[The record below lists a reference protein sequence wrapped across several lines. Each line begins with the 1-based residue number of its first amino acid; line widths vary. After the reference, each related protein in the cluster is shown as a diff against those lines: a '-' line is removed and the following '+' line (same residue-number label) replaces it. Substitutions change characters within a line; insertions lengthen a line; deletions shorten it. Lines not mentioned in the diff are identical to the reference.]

1 MRKRQRQ
8 KYSITIE
15 LHEKILVSERI
26 KILKEHITKKYKDGR
41 SKLIN
46 CITQEIREHVENR
59 GKTWELK
66 RKLNNEENN
75 EGIKLKNRLDIQEEY
90 TKYYKTLLKS
100 RYRMRKDN

>member
-1 MRKRQRQ
+1 M
-8 KYSITIE
+8 
-15 LHEKILVSERI
+15 VV
-26 KILKEHITKKYKDGR
+26 
-41 SKLIN
+41 N